1 VDQRN
6 RYVAS
11 FEDVT
16 SLAGHV
22 LATVLFTDF
31 VGPRPTA
38 ECAARRCHYVPRASV
53 RLPVVMTSGSGTLAH
68 VGIRGPAPFI
78 AMGLFFAGFGTAYGA
93 Y

>member
-1 VDQRN
+1 
-6 RYVAS
+6 
-11 FEDVT
+11 
-16 SLAGHV
+16 
-22 LATVLFTDF
+22 
-31 VGPRPTA
+31 
-38 ECAARRCHYVPRASV
+38 V